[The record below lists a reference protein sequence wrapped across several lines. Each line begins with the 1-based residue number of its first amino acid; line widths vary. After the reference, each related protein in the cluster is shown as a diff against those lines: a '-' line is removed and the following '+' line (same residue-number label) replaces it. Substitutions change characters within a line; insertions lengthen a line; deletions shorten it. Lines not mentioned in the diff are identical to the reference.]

1 MTQERQIF
9 IVRAEVV
16 NSSGGYQP
24 LTLDG
29 QTYPVVFDSNLG
41 IYSGNIDKC
50 LNYAKA
56 EWHKVVGRMLK
67 DDSPQLQ
74 TAVLMTA
81 DGRTIGEPF
90 HKGAIAP
97 VVVPD
102 PEPTPEE
109 TPEEPTESEGT

>member
-29 QTYPVVFDSNLG
+29 QTYPVVFDSSLG
-41 IYSGNIDKC
+41 VYSGDIDKC
-50 LNYAKA
+50 LRYAQA

-67 DDSPQLQ
+67 DDTPQLQ
-74 TAVLMTA
+74 TCVLMTA
-81 DGRTIGEPF
+81 DGRTIGNAF

-102 PEPTPEE
+102 PEPEE
-109 TPEEPTESEGT
+109 NPEEPTEPEGT

>member
-1 MTQERQIF
+1 MIQERQIF
-9 IVRAEVV
+9 IVRADVV
-16 NSSGGYQP
+16 NSSGGFQP

-29 QTYPVVFDSNLG
+29 TTYPVTFDSNLPV
-41 IYSGNIDKC
+41 YSGNIDKC

-56 EWHKVVGRMLK
+56 EWHKVVGYMLK
-67 DDSPQLQ
+67 HDDYQLQ

-102 PEPTPEE
+102 PEPEENPEN
-109 TPEEPTESEGT
+109 PTEGE

>member
-1 MTQERQIF
+1 MIQERQIF
-9 IVRAEVV
+9 IVRAEIV
-16 NSSGGYQP
+16 NSDGGFQP

-29 QTYPVVFDSNLG
+29 ATYPVIFDSNFN
-41 IYSGNIDKC
+41 IYSGDVDKC
-50 LNYAKA
+50 LNYAMA
-56 EWHKVVGRMLK
+56 EWHKVVGHMLK
-67 DDSPQLQ
+67 NNDRQLQ

-102 PEPTPEE
+102 PEPTPEPE
-109 TPEEPTESEGT
+109 NNEEPEGT

>member
-16 NSSGGYQP
+16 NSSGGFQA
-24 LTLDG
+24 LTLDNV
-29 QTYPVVFDSNLG
+29 TYPVIFDSNLQT
-41 IYSGNIDKC
+41 YADDIDKC

-56 EWHKVVGRMLK
+56 EWHKVVGYMLK
-67 DDSPQLQ
+67 HDDYQLQ

-81 DGRTIGEPF
+81 DGRIIGEPF

-97 VVVPD
+97 VIVPD
-102 PEPTPEE
+102 PEPEE
-109 TPEEPTESEGT
+109 NGNENENPGEGA